1 MNIRVATLDDYD
13 GLLALDTVF
22 PQEPERAQQI
32 HSWMQLSDCYV
43 LEKDGA
49 LLAYGVLSHQFFG
62 HDFVEMLM
70 VGAEGRRQGLG
81 SALLHYFRQISGT
94 EKLFSSTNQSNQA
107 MQRLFLKLGFQHSG
121 VIDNL
126 DENDPEIV
134 FVSLSRQLPG
144 Q

>member
-1 MNIRVATLDDYD
+1 MNIRVATLDDYE
-13 GLLALDTVF
+13 GLLALDTVV
-22 PQEPERAQQI
+22 PRDPERAQQI
-32 HSWMQLSDCYV
+32 QSWIQQSDCYV
-43 LEKDGA
+43 LEKQGI

-70 VGAEGRRQGLG
+70 VGARGRQQGLG
-81 SALLHYFRQISGT
+81 TALLHYFRQISGT

-107 MQRLFLKLGFQHSG
+107 MQRLFLKLGFQQSG

-134 FVSLSRQLPG
+134 FVSLSR
-144 Q
+144 